1 MRRLLQLLK
10 KQRKE
15 QRLLKRLLKE
25 KNNMGD
31 WTLEIAFH
39 WPHNRL
45 ALGWETIMP
54 DEEYN
59 YSTIKVYLLFVT
71 LTLDF

>member
-1 MRRLLQLLK
+1 
-10 KQRKE
+10 
-15 QRLLKRLLKE
+15 
-25 KNNMGD
+25 MGD

-71 LTLDF
+71 FTLDF

>member
-1 MRRLLQLLK
+1 M
-10 KQRKE
+10 
-15 QRLLKRLLKE
+15 
-25 KNNMGD
+25 D

-45 ALGWETIMP
+45 ALGWEFIDV
-54 DEEYN
+54 DESYD
-59 YSTIKVYLLFVT
+59 YRTLKVYLVIVT